1 MNTAAP
7 SSPSSHGT
15 AATGHTAAGSAS
27 TRGHGRPASG
37 TPGNTDLFANLL
49 SLLNTG
55 SEPTSDALG
64 LASDTTTDSTTALAQ
79 DTLQNTQNPLAGLLG
94 WPGAPLPPMPAS
106 AGAVAGSGATG
117 PASLVAATAGPASRG
132 APAQPGDGLSATPN
146 PATTATTATT
156 VTTAALP
163 ADGLTPAPETLSP
176 DTLAALALANTPAE
190 AASADAARGAAP
202 VRITAWRS
210 TTGLA
215 PHTAGLSAAQ
225 AVASASPAHA
235 SVSQTV
241 FAQATFARASGADG
255 VSMSAPQVRSTV
267 QLDERFE
274 PASADS
280 ASSTPSSTSGV
291 HSDALPG
298 VGAGGLAGG
307 GQEGAADLSQG
318 NSSAS
323 DQPDTREAA
332 AQAAAEADDSAASS
346 GWGAQ
351 HLRHASVRVGEPGEQ
366 AIDIQLS
373 MTGQEVRVEFRSDDA
388 QTRASLAQDGGA
400 SLGDLLQRSGIDL
413 GAVSVGAQ
421 GQQAGQDHPAR
432 APQGPAAQRTAREA
446 DTSTSAAAQPPR
458 PRADG
463 SRPLDLFV

>member
-15 AATGHTAAGSAS
+15 AATGHTAAG

-37 TPGNTDLFANLL
+37 TPANADLFANLL

-55 SEPTSDALG
+55 SEPTADALA

-117 PASLVAATAGPASRG
+117 PASLVAATAGPAGRG
-132 APAQPGDGLSATPN
+132 ASAQPGDGLSATPN
-146 PATTATTATT
+146 PA
-156 VTTAALP
+156 TTAALP

-190 AASADAARGAAP
+190 AATAADAARGAAP

-241 FAQATFARASGADG
+241 FAQATFARTNGADG

-280 ASSTPSSTSGV
+280 ASSPPSSTSGV

-332 AQAAAEADDSAASS
+332 AQAAAEADDSATSG

-373 MTGQEVRVEFRSDDA
+373 MAGQEVRVEFRSDDA

-400 SLGDLLQRSGIDL
+400 SLGELLQRSGIDL

-446 DTSTSAAAQPPR
+446 DASTSPAAQPPR